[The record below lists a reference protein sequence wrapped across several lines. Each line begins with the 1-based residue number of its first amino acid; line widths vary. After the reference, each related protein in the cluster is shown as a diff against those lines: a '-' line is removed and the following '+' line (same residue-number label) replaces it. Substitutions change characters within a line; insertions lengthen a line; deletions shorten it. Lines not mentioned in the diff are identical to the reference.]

1 MAGGSCVSRPDG
13 DEVGGSLHLTADEPI
28 LGVFAGAGFEV
39 LARTP
44 EEILV
49 GGIPRFSGI
58 RTMVR
63 LPRPDLATF
72 RDFADPGFIK
82 IGLNFRC
89 AHGMLTTETRV
100 STTDARSRWLF
111 GLYWLFFAAEAAS
124 SGASGSGR
132 SVAAPVSSTS
142 GRALLRRESGIPL

>member
-1 MAGGSCVSRPDG
+1 MFRGLMAMRSA
-13 DEVGGSLHLTADEPI
+13 GSLHLTADEPI

-49 GGIPRFSGI
+49 GGIQRFSGS

-111 GLYWLFFAAEAAS
+111 GLYWLFIR
-124 SGASGSGR
+124 GGSGLIR
-132 SVAAPVSSTS
+132 RVWLRAIRRRARLLDQRPGIAAP
-142 GRALLRRESGIPL
+142 